1 MNTLYLWHGNWRTK
15 SYGVKMAK
23 DNHWTEQNQKAE
35 FLGGAIAGGCGIIFF
50 VGIILFV
57 ISAYAFCGD
66 GC

>member
-1 MNTLYLWHGNWRTK
+1 MD
-15 SYGVKMAK
+15 K

-50 VGIILFV
+50 VGVILFV
-57 ISAYAFCGD
+57 ISAYAFCGN